1 MKNLP
6 LTLGLLIT
14 GLMLLIAIFGP
25 SLAPHD
31 PLAENRS
38 FRYQGK
44 FYGGPPREAL
54 PPFVHPEHPLGFDD
68 ISRDLLSRLL
78 WAVRPTLI
86 LCVIIASVR
95 LALGMAIGGITGLLG
110 QRVAWVLDTMMSI
123 TSAIPILIIAL
134 GYLIWTNGTAL
145 VIYQGTTPM
154 VANKAGITAFLIAL
168 CLTGWVNSA
177 SVIQGHVQKVL
188 QAQYLESAHAIG
200 LTRWQIAYRYILPQ
214 MLPLLPMLLA
224 SELTAVT
231 LIVAEL
237 GYLGYFIGGSYV
249 YSDFTKDVPLPD
261 IVKQK
266 ASQPELGQMLS
277 DFFGQ
282 YSRSPW
288 VSVFAGILMVLL
300 LVGFTLTSEGLR
312 RQLDITRP
320 RRWNWRGLFQRK
332 TSKTSKTKLNQT
344 A

>member
-1 MKNLP
+1 MLKNIP
-6 LTLGLLIT
+6 LTLGLSIV
-14 GLMLLIAIFGP
+14 GFMLLIAIFGP

-38 FRYQGK
+38 FRYEGK

-54 PPFVHPEHPLGFDD
+54 PPFKHPEHPLGFDD

-78 WAVRPTLI
+78 WAVRPTLM
-86 LCVIIASVR
+86 LCVIVASVR
-95 LALGMAIGGITGLLG
+95 LLLGVAIGGVAGLLG
-110 QRVAWVLDTMMSI
+110 QRIAWLLDTVISI
-123 TSAIPILIIAL
+123 TTTIPVLVIAL
-134 GYLIWTNGTAL
+134 AYLIWTSGIAI
-145 VIYQGTTPM
+145 VIYDGVTPM
-154 VANKAGITAFLIAL
+154 VANQSGLAAFLVAL

-177 SVIQGHVQKVL
+177 SVIQGYVQKVL
-188 QAQYLESAHAIG
+188 HAPYLESAQAIG
-200 LTRWQIAYRYILPQ
+200 LNRWQITYRYILPQ
-214 MLPLLPMLLA
+214 VLPLVPMLLA

-249 YSDFTKDVPLPD
+249 YSDHTTDSPLPD

-282 YSRSPW
+282 YSRAPW
-288 VSVFAGILMVLL
+288 VSIFAGILMVLL

-312 RQLDITRP
+312 RSLDITRP
-320 RRWNWRGLFQRK
+320 RRWSWRNLLERK
-332 TSKTSKTKLNQT
+332 TTKPKLKQS

>member
-1 MKNLP
+1 MKNIP
-6 LTLGLLIT
+6 LTLGLLIV
-14 GLMLLIAIFGP
+14 GFMLLIAIFGP

-31 PLAENRS
+31 PLLENRS

-44 FYGGPPREAL
+44 FYGGPPRETL
-54 PPFVHPEHPLGFDD
+54 PPFLHPEYPLGFDD

-86 LCVIIASVR
+86 LCSIIAAVR
-95 LALGMAIGGITGLLG
+95 LILGVVVGGIVGLLG
-110 QRVAWVLDTMMSI
+110 QRVVWLLDTFITI

-134 GYLIWTNGTAL
+134 GYLIWTSGNAL
-145 VIYQGTTPM
+145 IFYEGTTPM
-154 VANKAGITAFLIAL
+154 VANKSGLAAFLVAL

-177 SVIQGHVQKVL
+177 SVVQGYVQKVL
-188 QAQYLESAHAIG
+188 QAPYLESAQAIG
-200 LTRWQIAYRYILPQ
+200 LNRWQIVYRYILPQ
-214 MLPLLPMLLA
+214 LVPLLPLLLA

-249 YSDFTKDVPLPD
+249 YSDYTKDVPLPD

-282 YSRSPW
+282 YSRAPW
-288 VSVFAGILMVLL
+288 VSIFAGILMVLL
-300 LVGFTLTSEGLR
+300 LIGFTLTSEGLR
-312 RQLDITRP
+312 RSLDITRP
-320 RRWNWRGLFQRK
+320 RRWSWRNPFQRK
-332 TSKTSKTKLNQT
+332 TSKSKLNQV